1 MLSAQEAL
9 LVQTSMH
16 TCFVEL
22 DIHVAV
28 KSLLASKTNAVAWQI
43 INTLVFCRGY
53 YHRLLAPYLQDIQLL
68 ADAQQ
73 TAEPV
78 HSKAGEDDMQDD
90 DRRAEADG
98 PEPAV
103 SAKLGDTVDK
113 GGLDVSAIQQ
123 HSAIISARL
132 QSRPHLVDLIDTSD
146 SEDPLD
152 QPPPLPADFKA
163 TVVDASGPIP
173 GLEDL

>member
-1 MLSAQEAL
+1 MLSTQKACMHVL
-9 LVQTSMH
+9 L
-16 TCFVEL
+16 
-22 DIHVAV
+22 
-28 KSLLASKTNAVAWQI
+28 SLIYCCSGITAGKQKKCCGMAA
-43 INTLVFCRGY
+43 INTVSFCRGY
-53 YHRLLAPYLQDIQLL
+53 YHRLLAPYLQDIQLQ
-68 ADAQQ
+68 AEVQQ
-73 TAEPV
+73 TGEPV
-78 HSKAGEDDMQDD
+78 HSKAGKDDMQDD

-98 PEPAV
+98 SEPAV
-103 SAKLGDTVDK
+103 SAKPGDTVEK

-123 HSAIISARL
+123 HSAVISARL
-132 QSRPHLVDLIDTSD
+132 QSRPDVVDMIDTSE

>member
-1 MLSAQEAL
+1 M
-9 LVQTSMH
+9 
-16 TCFVEL
+16 
-22 DIHVAV
+22 AV
-28 KSLLASKTNAVAWQI
+28 KLLLASKTDAVAWQMSD
-43 INTLVFCRGY
+43 TLSFCRGY
-53 YHRLLAPYLQDIQLL
+53 YHRLLAPYLQDIQLQ
-68 ADAQQ
+68 AGVQQ

-78 HSKAGEDDMQDD
+78 HSKAEQADMQDD
-90 DRRAEADG
+90 DGRAEAEG
-98 PEPAV
+98 PEPVV